1 MLRPVHHT
9 VLGRVIIG
17 LLALAS
23 IAAPA
28 AAFDQA
34 DLDRLLETKNC
45 PGCDLSGADL
55 SGRNLAEADLSGANL
70 RGANLENANLTN
82 ANLAGAN
89 LDNTNLFYAY
99 LPGAD
104 VTDAT
109 FLGARYCDTI
119 WVNRAI
125 VYNAC

>member
-1 MLRPVHHT
+1 MTLR
-9 VLGRVIIG
+9 IAFG
-17 LLALAS
+17 LVALALA
-23 IAAPA
+23 IAPST
-28 AAFDQA
+28 AFDQA
-34 DLDRLLETKNC
+34 DLDRLLATNAC
-45 PGCDLSGADL
+45 PNCDLSGADL
-55 SGRNLAEADLSGANL
+55 SGKSLAGADLSGANL

-89 LDNTNLFYAY
+89 LDNTNMFYAY